1 MKLTFTLLLA
11 LTVTVHA
18 ANDRDH
24 FPYTAVQVH
33 KNQVNLYTIDIDQD
47 GYDEF
52 MEFHPA
58 GVRQLSLRI
67 RKNIN
72 GAAYYQSNFANA
84 VIDQSPYAFHD
95 ENGRPVIIV
104 PFTKGFQGFIRVIRP
119 SDTSG
124 KKEYRIGTGKDRN
137 NNNHWDCSINIINH
151 LDINQDGH
159 DDILINLLSTYDLE
173 PRALIAFDI
182 YNGKILW
189 EFALGAGLYR
199 RAIRIG
205 TPDNPR
211 LLMGTGAYHNGVNV
225 NNLTDSLSYRLQFSL
240 DGTLYSAQSMA
251 GPQTHTRIEDPD
263 FDGDGKREIAVLLSS
278 QNMEKNWPGSLS
290 LWNENM
296 TFKTRQYTFPSA
308 VDELCSGD
316 IHGDGHDDLFI
327 TSMNDSRLYVV
338 SSKYDSVLS
347 IDLPLSP
354 AYITLINLRGD
365 LKPEIV
371 ITDRYQSI
379 VLDQTFD
386 IIAHIPA
393 GGPPQSIRRGFENP
407 ALLTLTSNNKTTVFR
422 LSKTENP
429 FILPKTAKLVL
440 IIFFVVTLAG
450 VYLFFCFYR
459 RSTSIRQLEM
469 VFKHLPTDIILI
481 DRKQRIMA
489 ISYTLQS
496 RLQKPKSV
504 FMKREYKGVLPA
516 ALADRV
522 AQILDQLENKKSDVV
537 KADAELGQ
545 RKLEI
550 QAIKWNT
557 IPHAKLIFLHD
568 VSLQTQSERTLEW
581 AAMAQRLAHEIKNPL
596 SIIRLTLERLQLL
609 FEEYNPEHGDHYREQ
624 VDSIYEEIDRLRKA
638 TDGFM
643 KLAKAEQMHFST
655 YPVEKLTKEIEKKYA
670 GRLPKS
676 VSFQIVNTK
685 NLPRVRMD
693 LDQMLIVFSNLID
706 NAVRAMQGKGK
717 LSLETS
723 LMQKINAGE
732 KGRFDDFVVLEL
744 SDTGCGIAEEDVK
757 RIFNP
762 FFSKNAGGTGLGTAI
777 AKRIIEEHGGEIT
790 LKSKINTGTTVRIS
804 LPVAGKEQNRDEK

>member
-1 MKLTFTLLLA
+1 MKITFTLLLA
-11 LTVTVHA
+11 LTVSVHA

-24 FPYTAVQVH
+24 LPYTAVQVY
-33 KNQVNLYTIDIDQD
+33 KNPAKLYTIDIDQD

-52 MEFHPA
+52 MEVHQA
-58 GVRQLSLRI
+58 GVRQQSLRI
-67 RKNIN
+67 RKNIS
-72 GAAYYQSNFANA
+72 GASFFQSNFANA
-84 VIDQSPYAFHD
+84 VMDNSPYAFHD
-95 ENGRPVIIV
+95 KNGRPVIIV
-104 PFTKGFQGFIRVIRP
+104 PFTKGFKGFIRVIRP
-119 SDTSG
+119 SDASG
-124 KKEYRIGTGKDRN
+124 KEEYHIGTGKDRN
-137 NNNHWDCSINIINH
+137 NNNHWDCSINIINN

-182 YNGKILW
+182 LNGKKLW

-211 LLMGTGAYHNGVNV
+211 LLMGTGAYHNGVYV
-225 NNLTDSLSYRLQFSL
+225 NNLTDSLSYILQFSL

-263 FDGDGKREIAVLLSS
+263 FDGDGKPEIAVLLSS
-278 QNMEKNWPGSLS
+278 QNFEKNWPGYLS
-290 LWNENM
+290 IWNERM
-296 TFKTRQYTFPSA
+296 TFKTRQYTFATPVS
-308 VDELCSGD
+308 ELCSGD

-327 TSMNDSRLYVV
+327 ASINDSKLYVV

-354 AYITLINLRGD
+354 AYIALINLKGD
-365 LKPEIV
+365 LRPEIV
-371 ITDRYQSI
+371 IAESYQSI
-379 VLDQTFD
+379 VLDQKFN

-393 GGPPQSIRRGFENP
+393 GGILQAIHRGFENP
-407 ALLTLTSNNKTTVFR
+407 ALLALTSHNKTTVFKV
-422 LSKTENP
+422 SKTENP
-429 FILPKTAKLVL
+429 FMLPKAVKLVL
-440 IIFFVVTLAG
+440 IVFFVVTLAG
-450 VYLFFCFYR
+450 VYLLVCFYR
-459 RSTSIRQLEM
+459 RSTSIRQLQM
-469 VFKHLPTDIILI
+469 VFTHLPTDMILI
-481 DRKQRIMA
+481 DRKQRIVA
-489 ISYTLQS
+489 VSDTLQS
-496 RLQKPKSV
+496 RLQKPKSG
-504 FMKREYKGVLPA
+504 FMKRDYKEVLPA

-522 AQILDQLENKKSDVV
+522 AQILDQLEYKKSDVV
-537 KADAELGQ
+537 KADAEHGQ
-545 RKLEI
+545 RKLKI
-550 QAIKWNT
+550 QGITWQAM
-557 IPHAKLIFLHD
+557 PGARLILIND

-643 KLAKAEQMHFST
+643 KLAKAEQLHFST
-655 YPVEKLTKEIEKKYA
+655 CPIDKLTEEIKKKYA

-676 VSFQIVNTK
+676 VSFQIVNAK
-685 NLPRVRMD
+685 NLPQVKMD
-693 LDQMLIVFSNLID
+693 LDQMMIVFSNLID

-732 KGRFDDFVVLEL
+732 RGRFDDFIVLEL
-744 SDTGCGIAEEDVK
+744 SDTGCGIAEEEAK
-757 RIFNP
+757 RIFDP

-777 AKRIIEEHGGEIT
+777 AKRIIEEHGGGIT
-790 LKSKINTGTTVRIS
+790 LRSKINTGTTVRIS
-804 LPVAGKEQNRDEK
+804 LPVTEKEQNHDEK